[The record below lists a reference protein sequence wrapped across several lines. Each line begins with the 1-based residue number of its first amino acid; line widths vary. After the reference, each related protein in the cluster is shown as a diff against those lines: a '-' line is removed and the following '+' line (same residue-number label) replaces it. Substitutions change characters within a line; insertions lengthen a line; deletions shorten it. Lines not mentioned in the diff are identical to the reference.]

1 MLSTMMTAVAVL
13 AQEAAPGSQPGMGMG
28 LLQLLPIALIFVIF
42 YFLLIMPARK
52 RQKALEAMIKAL
64 QPGDKIVTTGGIIG
78 TITRAEDKTLDV
90 RIAPSVEVKVLRS
103 HVAGK
108 AEETPK

>member
-1 MLSTMMTAVAVL
+1 MVSIPMAAVAVL
-13 AQEAAPGSQPGMGMG
+13 AQEAAPGGSPGMGATFW
-28 LLQLLPIALIFVIF
+28 QLAPIVLIFVIF

-52 RQKALEAMIKAL
+52 RQKALESMIKAL

-78 TITRAEDKTLDV
+78 TITRAETKTLNV
-90 RIAPSVEVKVLRS
+90 RIAPSVEVTVLRS

-108 AEETPK
+108 AEETSQ